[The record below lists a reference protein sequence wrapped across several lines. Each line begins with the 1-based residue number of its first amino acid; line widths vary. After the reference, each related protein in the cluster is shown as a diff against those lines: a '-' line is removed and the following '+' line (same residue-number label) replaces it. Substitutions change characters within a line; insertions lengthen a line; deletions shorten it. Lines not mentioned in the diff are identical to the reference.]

1 MKPAA
6 AATGCSDWRQS
17 VQTRWLSPG
26 GNFRRVAVLS
36 EGDAQARAFV
46 SPSPKLPPMLMF
58 LPRQLR
64 RRATES
70 PGAAL
75 ARRVAGGDRL
85 ALEEVYRREAGPVYR
100 YALALS
106 GNPAWAAD
114 ATQDAFIAFAQR
126 AAGFDESLGTLGA
139 YLAGAARHSL
149 LAQWRRE
156 RVEQPGGE
164 TAEDATPWNA
174 STPTTASPEQ
184 LLVRAQ
190 GSAALWAALHRLPMA
205 MREALVLVDL
215 QERPYAEAARIAGI
229 ELNTLRTRLHRA
241 RARLAALL
249 DAPDGVRLEDLS

>member
-1 MKPAA
+1 MAADSPDKPEACRRAGTFAALPCYRGVTRRARPAA
-6 AATGCSDWRQS
+6 PRT
-17 VQTRWLSPG
+17 
-26 GNFRRVAVLS
+26 
-36 EGDAQARAFV
+36 
-46 SPSPKLPPMLMF
+46 PKLPTMLMF

-64 RRATES
+64 RPAAGS

-114 ATQDAFIAFAQR
+114 ATHDAFIAFAQR
-126 AAGFDESLGTLGA
+126 AAGFDESRGTLGA

-156 RVEQPGGE
+156 RVELPSDEPAEEAGAFGTE
-164 TAEDATPWNA
+164 TEAAC
-174 STPTTASPEQ
+174 SPEQ

-190 GSAALWAALHRLPMA
+190 GSAALWTALRRMPLPM
-205 MREALVLVDL
+205 REVLVLVDL
-215 QERPYAEAARIAGI
+215 QERAYAEAAQIAGI

-249 DAPDGVRLEDLS
+249 NVADGVRLEDLS